1 MCYFAAYNLP
11 TNPTGKLFKIT
22 LEGDFEASTF
32 PKDSSE
38 KYVTIYADVVFL
50 SNDTLEIF
58 ETINS
63 NYSWVIPIGGNHRL
77 ARNHTFQL
85 SSKAISLLEKD
96 PSTHVR
102 LRFSLSNTE
111 NPLPVTIVYD
121 HLTISLPHGTLLA
134 GLILSVF
141 YALLVWEVCDKTF
154 TAVIC
159 SIASLAVLA
168 ALGDR
173 PRMDE
178 IISWID
184 MQTLMLLFCM
194 MILIA
199 VLTETGVFDYLAVLI
214 FEVICFIYLI
224 FCFNYFDLSVCSC
237 ILRKHI

>member
-1 MCYFAAYNLP
+1 M
-11 TNPTGKLFKIT
+11 
-22 LEGDFEASTF
+22 
-32 PKDSSE
+32 
-38 KYVTIYADVVFL
+38 
-50 SNDTLEIF
+50 
-58 ETINS
+58 
-63 NYSWVIPIGGNHRL
+63 
-77 ARNHTFQL
+77 ARNYTFHL
-85 SSKAISLLEKD
+85 SSKALDLLETD

-102 LRFSLSNTE
+102 LRFSLINTE

-121 HLTISLPHGTLLA
+121 HLTISLTCGTLLA
-134 GLILSVF
+134 GLILSMF

-154 TAVIC
+154 TALIC

-184 MQTLMLLFCM
+184 MQTLTLLFCM

-214 FEVICFIYLI
+214 FEVIFFYQILI
-224 FCFNYFDLSVCSC
+224 FSIFYFDLSV
-237 ILRKHI
+237 